1 MCNFTPKNLKQ
12 QTNHINLNQKTM
24 KTLRTT
30 MLGAV
35 ATMALAFAACTGS
48 QQPTTQLTASG
59 LDPVKFDTVI
69 NGDSVKLYTLKN
81 QNGLEACITNFGGRV
96 VSLMVPDRD
105 GKMTDVV
112 LGYDN
117 IAQYVDA
124 ENFGS
129 DFGASIGRYAN
140 RIKNGQF
147 KVGDETIQLPQNNFG
162 HCLHGGPTGWQ
173 YQVYKAEQTDSNSVK
188 LTLVSPDGDNNFPGE
203 VKATVIYT
211 LTADNAL
218 DIKMYAETDKTTI
231 VNMTNHSYFNLNG
244 TPSEPAMDM
253 ELFINADTFTPADS
267 TFMPTGEIRDVTGTP
282 MDFRTPHA
290 IQDSLRM
297 DDEQVKFGN
306 GFDHN
311 WILNTKGDDAQVCAS
326 LYSPKTG
333 IFLETYTNEPGIQVY
348 TGNFQGIDGEQ
359 DKVRKGGVKYPQR
372 PSVCLESQKYPDS
385 PNHPEWPSPFLNPGE
400 KYYSHLV
407 FKFSVK

>member
-1 MCNFTPKNLKQ
+1 MKALK
-12 QTNHINLNQKTM
+12 
-24 KTLRTT
+24 
-30 MLGAV
+30 
-35 ATMALAFAACTGS
+35 ATMFGMSAVVALTFLSCNVET
-48 QQPTTQLTASG
+48 PQLTASG
-59 LDPVKFDTVI
+59 LDAAKFDTVI
-69 NGDSVKLYTLKN
+69 NEKPVKLFTLTN
-81 QNGLEACITNFGGRV
+81 ANGLEACITNFGGRV

-105 GKMTDVV
+105 GKLTDVV

-117 IAQYVDA
+117 IAQYADA

-147 KVGDETIQLPQNNFG
+147 KVNDSIVQLPQNNFG

-173 YQVYKAEQTDSNSVK
+173 YQVYDAEQVDPQTLK
-188 LTLVSPDGDNNFPGE
+188 LTLVSPDGDNQFPGT
-203 VKATVIYT
+203 VTATVTYT
-211 LTADNAL
+211 LTNDNAL
-218 DIKMYAETDKTTI
+218 DIKMEAETDQTTI

-244 TPSEPAMDM
+244 TPDQAAMDM
-253 ELFINADTFTPADS
+253 ELMINADTFTPADS
-267 TFMPTGEIRDVTGTP
+267 TFMPTGEVRDVTGTP
-282 MDFRTPHA
+282 MDFRTAHA

-297 DDEQVKFGN
+297 DYEQVKFGN

-311 WILNTKGDDAQVCAS
+311 WILNTKGDDTQVCAS

-333 IFLETYTNEPGIQVY
+333 ILLEAFTNEPGMQVY

-359 DKVRKGGVKYPQR
+359 DKVRKLGKKYPQR

-385 PNHPEWPSPFLNPGE
+385 PNHPEWPSPYLQPGE
-400 KYYSHLV
+400 KYMSHLV

>member
-1 MCNFTPKNLKQ
+1 
-12 QTNHINLNQKTM
+12 M
-24 KTLRTT
+24 KTLRRT
-30 MLGAV
+30 MLGAG
-35 ATMALAFAACTGS
+35 ALMALVFAACTGG
-48 QQPTTQLTASG
+48 QQPAAQLTASG
-59 LDPVKFDTVI
+59 LDPVKFDTVV

-117 IAQYVDA
+117 IAQYADA
-124 ENFGS
+124 ANFGS

-147 KVGDETIQLPQNNFG
+147 KIGDETIQLPQNNFG

-203 VKATVIYT
+203 VTAVVTYT

-218 DIKMYAETDKTTI
+218 DIKMEATTNKTTI

-244 TPSEPAMDM
+244 DPTQPAMDM
-253 ELFINADTFTPADS
+253 ELYINADTFTPADS

-297 DDEQVKFGN
+297 DYEQVKFGN

-311 WILNTKGDDAQVCAS
+311 WILNTKGDDTQVCAS

-372 PSVCLESQKYPDS
+372 PSVCLESQKYPNS
-385 PNHPEWPSPFLNPGE
+385 PNVAEWPSPYLNPGE

>member
-1 MCNFTPKNLKQ
+1 
-12 QTNHINLNQKTM
+12 M
-24 KTLRTT
+24 KTLRASLLS
-30 MLGAV
+30 MGAV
-35 ATMALAFAACTGS
+35 ALMLTACVGG
-48 QQPTTQLTASG
+48 QEPQLTASG
-59 LDPVKFDTVI
+59 LDPAKFDTLI
-69 NGDSVKLYTLKN
+69 NEQPVKLYTLKN
-81 QNGLEACITNFGGRV
+81 AQGMEVCVTNFGGRV
-96 VSLMVPDRD
+96 VSVMVPDRD

-117 IAQYVDA
+117 IAQYADA

-140 RIKNGQF
+140 RIKNGQMI
-147 KVGDETIQLPQNNFG
+147 VGEDTIQLPQNNFG

-173 YQVYKAEQTDSNSVK
+173 YQVYAGEQVDDSTLK

-203 VKATVIYT
+203 VTATVTYS
-211 LTADNAL
+211 LTEDNTL
-218 DIKMYAETDKTTI
+218 DIKMEAETNQTTV

-244 TPSEPAMDM
+244 DPTQPAMDM
-253 ELFINADTFTPADS
+253 ELFINADAFTPSDS
-267 TFMPTGEIRDVTGTP
+267 TYMPTGEIRDVTGTP
-282 MDFRTPHA
+282 MDFRIPHA

-311 WILNTKGDDAQVCAS
+311 WILNTAGDDTQVCAS

-333 IFLETYTNEPGIQVY
+333 IFLEVFTNEPGIQVY

-359 DKVRKGGVKYPQR
+359 DKVRKGGLKYPQR
-372 PSVCLESQKYPDS
+372 PSVCLESQKFPDS
-385 PNHPEWPSPFLNPGE
+385 PNHPEWPSPYLNPGE

>member
-1 MCNFTPKNLKQ
+1 
-12 QTNHINLNQKTM
+12 M
-24 KTLRTT
+24 KARKAFLWGA
-30 MLGAV
+30 GAV
-35 ATMALAFAACTGS
+35 VAIALASCDGKPE
-48 QQPTTQLTASG
+48 QQLTASG
-59 LDPVKFDTVI
+59 LDFAKFDTVI
-69 NGDSVKLYTLKN
+69 NN
-81 QNGLEACITNFGGRV
+81 QQVGLIQLTNKQGMEVCVTNFGGRV
-96 VSLMVPDRD
+96 VSIMVPDRD

-117 IAQYVDA
+117 IQQYADA

-147 KVGDETIQLPQNNFG
+147 AIGDSLIQLPQNNFG

-173 YQVYKAEQTDSNSVK
+173 YQVYKAEPIDAQTVK

-203 VKATVIYT
+203 VKATVTYT
-211 LTADNAL
+211 LTDDNAL
-218 DIKMYAETDKTTI
+218 DIKMEAETDQPTI

-244 TPSEPAMDM
+244 DPTQPAMDM
-253 ELFINADTFTPADS
+253 VMYINADKFTPADS
-267 TFMPTGEIRDVTGTP
+267 TFMPTGEVRDVTGTP

-297 DDEQVKFGN
+297 DDEQVRFGN

-311 WILNTKGDDAQVCAS
+311 WILNTNGDDTQVCAS

-333 IFLETYTNEPGIQVY
+333 ILLEAYTNEPGMQVY

-359 DKVRKGGVKYPQR
+359 DKVRKGGLNYPQR

-385 PNHPEWPSPFLNPGE
+385 PNHPEWPSPYLQPGE

>member
-1 MCNFTPKNLKQ
+1 
-12 QTNHINLNQKTM
+12 M
-24 KTLRTT
+24 KTRKASL
-30 MLGAV
+30 LGAG
-35 ATMALAFAACTGS
+35 AIMALALASCDGQS
-48 QQPTTQLTASG
+48 GQQLTLSG
-59 LDPVKFDTVI
+59 LDAAKFDTVI
-69 NGDSVKLYTLKN
+69 NEKPVGLYTLTN
-81 QNGLEACITNFGGRV
+81 EQGMEVCVTNFGGRV
-96 VSLMVPDRD
+96 VSIMVPDRD

-117 IAQYVDA
+117 IAQYADA
-124 ENFGS
+124 ANFGS

-147 KVGDETIQLPQNNFG
+147 TLNDSVIQLPQNNFG

-173 YQVYKAEQTDSNSVK
+173 YQVYEAQQVDPQTLK
-188 LTLVSPDGDNNFPGE
+188 LTLVSPDGDNQFPGQ
-203 VKATVIYT
+203 VTATVTYT
-211 LTADNAL
+211 LTAENAL
-218 DIKMYAETDKTTI
+218 DIKMEAETDAPTI

-244 TPSEPAMDM
+244 DPTQPAMDM
-253 ELFINADTFTPADS
+253 VMYINADKFTPADS
-267 TFMPTGEIRDVTGTP
+267 TFMPTGEVRDVTGTP

-297 DDEQVKFGN
+297 DDEQVRFGN

-311 WILNTKGDDAQVCAS
+311 WILNTNGDDTQVCAS

-333 IFLETYTNEPGIQVY
+333 ILLEAFTNEPGMQVY
-348 TGNFQGIDGEQ
+348 TGNFQGINGEQ
-359 DKVRKGGVKYPQR
+359 DKVRKGGLKYPQR

-385 PNHPEWPSPFLNPGE
+385 PNHPEWPSPYLNPGE

>member
-1 MCNFTPKNLKQ
+1 MKALKASLFGLSAMALVFTACGG
-12 QTNHINLNQKTM
+12 QKTAEPEL
-24 KTLRTT
+24 TL
-30 MLGAV
+30 
-35 ATMALAFAACTGS
+35 
-48 QQPTTQLTASG
+48 SG
-59 LDPVKFDTVI
+59 LNAAKFDTII
-69 NGDSVKLYTLKN
+69 NEKPVALYTLKN
-81 QNGLEACITNFGGRV
+81 ANGMEVCVTNFGGRV
-96 VSLMVPDRD
+96 VSIMVPDRD

-117 IAQYVDA
+117 IAQYADA
-124 ENFGS
+124 QHYGS

-140 RIKNGQF
+140 RIKGGQF
-147 KVGDETIQLPQNNFG
+147 KIGDETIQLPQNNFG

-173 YQVYKAEQTDSNSVK
+173 YQVYEAEQIDEATLK
-188 LTLVSPDGDNNFPGE
+188 LTLVSPDGDNNFPGT
-203 VKATVIYT
+203 VTATTTYT
-211 LTADNAL
+211 VTPDNAL
-218 DIKMYAETDKTTI
+218 DIKMEAETDTTTI

-244 TPSEPAMDM
+244 TPTEPAMDM
-253 ELFINADTFTPADS
+253 VMYINADTFTPADS
-267 TFMPTGEIRDVTGTP
+267 TFMPTGEVRPVDGTP

-311 WILNTKGDDAQVCAS
+311 WILNTKGDDTQVAAS

-333 IFLETYTNEPGIQVY
+333 IMLEAFTNEPGIQVY
-348 TGNFQGIDGEQ
+348 TGNFQGIDGEET
-359 DKVRKGGVKYPQR
+359 KVRKGGVKYPQR

-385 PNHPEWPSPFLNPGE
+385 PNHSEWPSPYLNKGE

>member
-1 MCNFTPKNLKQ
+1 MKALKAS
-12 QTNHINLNQKTM
+12 LFG
-24 KTLRTT
+24 
-30 MLGAV
+30 LGAS
-35 ATMALAFAACTGS
+35 MALVFCACSGS
-48 QQPTTQLTASG
+48 QEAANLTVSG
-59 LDPVKFDTVI
+59 LNPEKFDTVI
-69 NGDSVKLYTLKN
+69 NEKPVKLYTLVN
-81 QNGLEACITNFGGRV
+81 ENGVEACITNFGARI

-105 GKMTDVV
+105 GKLTDVV

-117 IAQYVDA
+117 IAQYADA

-147 KVGDETIQLPQNNFG
+147 CIGDSTIQLPQNNFG

-173 YQVYKAEQTDSNSVK
+173 YQIFDAEQIDSTTLK

-203 VKATVIYT
+203 VKATVTYT
-211 LTADNAL
+211 LTSDNAI
-218 DIKMYAETDKTTI
+218 DIKMEAETDQPTI

-244 TPSEPAMDM
+244 DPTQPAMDM
-253 ELFINADTFTPADS
+253 VLYINADKFTPADS
-267 TFMPTGEIRDVTGTP
+267 TFMPTGEIYEVAGTP
-282 MDFRTPHA
+282 MDFRTAHA

-297 DDEQVKFGN
+297 DFEQVKFGN

-311 WILNTKGDDAQVCAS
+311 WILNTYKDGKGDDTQVAAS

-333 IFLETYTNEPGIQVY
+333 ILLEAFTNEPGMQVY

-372 PSVCLESQKYPDS
+372 PSVCLESQKYPNS

>member
-1 MCNFTPKNLKQ
+1 MFAKKSVFAV
-12 QTNHINLNQKTM
+12 M
-24 KTLRTT
+24 G
-30 MLGAV
+30 MAV
-35 ATMALAFAACTGS
+35 AMLTACNSGS
-48 QQPTTQLTASG
+48 QQVLTLSG
-59 LDPVKFDTVI
+59 LDAAKFDTTI
-69 NGDSVKLYTLKN
+69 NEKPVQLYTLKN
-81 QNGLEACITNFGGRV
+81 ANGLEACITNFGGRV

-117 IAQYVDA
+117 IAQYADA
-124 ENFGS
+124 EHFGS

-147 KVGDETIQLPQNNFG
+147 KIGDKTIQLPQNNFG

-173 YQVYKAEQTDSNSVK
+173 YQVYEGEQVDAQTLR
-188 LTLVSPDGDNNFPGE
+188 LTLVSPDGDNSFPG
-203 VKATVIYT
+203 TVTAVVTYT
-211 LTADNAL
+211 LTNDNAL
-218 DIKMYAETDKTTI
+218 DIKMEATTDTTTI

-244 TPSEPAMDM
+244 TPEESAMDM
-253 ELFINADTFTPADS
+253 ELYINADTFTPADS
-267 TFMPTGEIRDVTGTP
+267 TFMPTGEVRSVEGTP
-282 MDFRTPHA
+282 MDFRKAHA

-297 DDEQVKFGN
+297 DYEQVKFGN

-311 WILNTKGDDAQVCAS
+311 WILNTKGDDTQVAAS

-333 IFLETYTNEPGIQVY
+333 ILLEAYTNEPGIQVY

-359 DKVRKGGVKYPQR
+359 DKVRKGGKKYPQR

-385 PNHPEWPSPFLNPGE
+385 PNHPEWPSPYLNAGE
-400 KYYSHLV
+400 KYMSHLV